1 MTDIS
6 ETGQSTDTRTMRERR
21 DAGDPYRVDEELG
34 AAMERA
40 QATMRRANACE
51 DEGERRRLLEQ
62 LLGSYAE
69 TAHLRAPVYVDYGDN
84 LHVGEGTFANYG
96 LMALDVAEI
105 RIGAQVQMGPNVQL
119 LTPTHPVE
127 PEPRRE
133 GWEAARPITVEDN
146 VWIGGGAIILAGV
159 TVGQDSIVGAG
170 AVVTKDVPR
179 GVVVVGNP
187 ARVVR
192 EL

>member
-1 MTDIS
+1 MTDIPD
-6 ETGQSTDTRTMRERR
+6 TTDSRSMRERR

-51 DEGERRRLLEQ
+51 DADERRRLLEE

-127 PEPRRE
+127 PGPRRE
-133 GWEAARPITVEDN
+133 GWEGARPITIEDN
-146 VWIGGGAIILAGV
+146 VWIGGGAIVLAGV
-159 TVGQDSIVGAG
+159 TVGRDSIVGAG